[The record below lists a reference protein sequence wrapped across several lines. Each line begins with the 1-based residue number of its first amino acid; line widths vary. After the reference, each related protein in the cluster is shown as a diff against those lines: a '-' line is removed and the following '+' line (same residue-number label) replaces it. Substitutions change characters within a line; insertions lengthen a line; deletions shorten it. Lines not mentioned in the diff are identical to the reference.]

1 MTRCHKV
8 DKSSTLWHDVF
19 MKELYNSGLT
29 FFTIST
35 LKELLGVKKNNT
47 LFRVIQQLCRDKI
60 LLKLERGKYTL
71 ADKPL
76 DDFELANFLYGPS
89 YVSLETAL
97 NLGGILSQF
106 PYEVTSVTP
115 KKSREKKVGGKV
127 FVYLHIKPSLF
138 WGYQKKG
145 NFLIA
150 EPEKAL
156 LDSAYFAS
164 KGLRGLALEELNWEL
179 LDKEKLLR
187 YGRRF
192 PQTRQFK
199 NYFGLIKRRLK

>member
-1 MTRCHKV
+1 MA
-8 DKSSTLWHDVF
+8 SLWYDVF
-19 MKELYNSGLT
+19 MKELYNSPLSL
-29 FFTIST
+29 FTVST
-35 LKELLGVKKNNT
+35 LRQLLGVKKNDT
-47 LFRVIQQLCRDKI
+47 IFKIIRKLCRDKI
-60 LLKLERGKYTL
+60 LLKLERGKYAL

-76 DDFELANFLYGPS
+76 DDFELASFLYRPS
-89 YVSLETAL
+89 YISLETAL
-97 NLGGILSQF
+97 NLGGVLSQF

-115 KKSREKKVGGKV
+115 KKSREKRVDGKT
-127 FVYLHIKPSLF
+127 FLYLHIKPSLF

-164 KGLRGLALEELNWEL
+164 KGLRGLDLEELNWAL
-179 LDKEKLLR
+179 LDKAKILH
-187 YGRRF
+187 YGKKF

-199 NYFGLIKRRLK
+199 TYFNLIKRRLK